1 MAVGRQGIPRR
12 IPVSPLSF
20 PSGMGFA
27 AARSGQGRARQRGAK
42 PPLTARTDAKQ
53 SREEGKSHFL
63 IRFTHYEVRIPKERG
78 RLRPLFLLVTRN

>member
-1 MAVGRQGIPRR
+1 MAGRPGIPRR